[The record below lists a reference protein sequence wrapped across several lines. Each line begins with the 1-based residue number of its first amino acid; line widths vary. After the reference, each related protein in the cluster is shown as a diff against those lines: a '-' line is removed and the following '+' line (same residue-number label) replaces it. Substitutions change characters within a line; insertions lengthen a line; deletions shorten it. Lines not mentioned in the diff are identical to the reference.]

1 METSVDAKEFAK
13 QLIADKC
20 RALIESENMLP
31 DKEMAIIKRAHKEYT
46 EHPNADTFNNIK
58 RLILQTKYV
67 EESVEYKNFNRGTF
81 LIAMNLIVNKCQDI
95 FPNYK
100 GFFATTTKRL
110 QKIDPDMKSSP
121 KDMLKHYY
129 ECIEEM
135 ENPHHSDDHYMVAYA
150 KSIITKI
157 LYESVSDMTNLNG
170 SKINIEPVDN
180 KKRLSLSERVS
191 LVKKDVGTGS
201 SNMRSVNKDTN
212 NNSSSVNGVNNSVN
226 FVNIDNDNNNHTK
239 VKPLFCFD

>member
-1 METSVDAKEFAK
+1 METTVDAKEFAK

-20 RALIESENMLP
+20 RSLIESENMLP
-31 DKEMAIIKRAHKEYT
+31 EKEMAIIKKAHKDYT
-46 EHPNADTFNNIK
+46 ERPNTENFNKIK

-100 GFFATTTKRL
+100 NFFINTSNRL
-110 QKIDPDMKSSP
+110 QKIDPDIKASP

-135 ENPHHSDDHYMVAYA
+135 ENPQTDDHYMISYA

-170 SKINIEPVDN
+170 NIINIPAQKPKLKLNE
-180 KKRLSLSERVS
+180 KIR
-191 LVKKDVGTGS
+191 LVKKEQSTTYPL
-201 SNMRSVNKDTN
+201 N
-212 NNSSSVNGVNNSVN
+212 
-226 FVNIDNDNNNHTK
+226 
-239 VKPLFCFD
+239 PLFYFD